1 MRWDYVGF
9 VRPGNEWN
17 RLAPAALRAKRI
29 RGAIGVGVALVV
41 VLAALGG
48 ILLVDA
54 IPPALSA
61 VPLLL
66 GAAAVGIWL
75 WWTAKTF
82 RAVGWLVDANTV
94 QLTYGVWR
102 QVWQGVARDRI
113 QFVEVGAD
121 PIQRALGL
129 STVTVRTAGFR
140 TPAVTIV
147 DLETNVAEGLRV
159 ELNPAQVAAPE
170 LPPLDAN
177 DPFDAQP
184 GAEPATGG

>member
-1 MRWDYVGF
+1 MTCDYLVL
-9 VRPGNEWN
+9 VPSEQEWN
-17 RLAPAALRAKRI
+17 RLSRAALRAKRI
-29 RGAIGVGVALVV
+29 RGAIGVGVTLIVV
-41 VLAALGG
+41 IAALGG
-48 ILLVDA
+48 ILLADA
-54 IPPALSA
+54 IPPALSV
-61 VPLLL
+61 VPILI
-66 GAAAVGIWL
+66 GVAAVGIWL

-94 QLTYGVWR
+94 QLTYRVWR
-102 QVWQGVARDRI
+102 QVWQGVPRDRI
-113 QFVEVGAD
+113 QFVEIGAD

-147 DLETNVAEGLRV
+147 DLETDVAEALRV

-170 LPPLDAN
+170 LPPLDDH

-184 GAEPATGG
+184 GAEPPAGG